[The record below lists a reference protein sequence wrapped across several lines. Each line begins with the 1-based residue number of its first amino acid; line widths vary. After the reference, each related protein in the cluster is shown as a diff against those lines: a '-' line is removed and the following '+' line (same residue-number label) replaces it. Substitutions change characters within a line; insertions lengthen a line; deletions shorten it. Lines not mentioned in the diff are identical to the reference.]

1 MLGRRTTIHEG
12 TSVDVTAIAA
22 IIFSVV
28 AGCAVAFQIA
38 LALGAPWGAYA
49 MSGKHPG
56 RLPTAMRVGAVV
68 QGLLLGL
75 MAAVVLSRAGLAL
88 SQLAQASVWLT
99 WVVVAFSGVS
109 LALNA
114 ITPSAGERRIW
125 VPVALVL
132 LATSLTVALTAG

>member
-1 MLGRRTTIHEG
+1 
-12 TSVDVTAIAA
+12 
-22 IIFSVV
+22 
-28 AGCAVAFQIA
+28 
-38 LALGAPWGAYA
+38 
-49 MSGKHPG
+49 
-56 RLPTAMRVGAVV
+56 MRVGAVI

-88 SQLAQASVWLT
+88 SQWAQASVWLT
-99 WVVVAFSGVS
+99 WIVVALSGVS
-109 LALNA
+109 LVLNA